1 MSATRAEASEPACE
15 DEMVAVLRRAFTI
28 ALGPRLGAEALSDAL
43 LYLVEHR
50 DRVLAM
56 DNPGGYLFTV
66 GRQRALAAYRRPP
79 APLFPSPVV
88 AGIPDI
94 EPGLVA
100 ALGGL
105 SERQRL
111 CVVLVHAFGYRNQE
125 VADLI
130 GISVGSVQT
139 HGRRALTRL
148 RKNLGVTK

>member
-1 MSATRAEASEPACE
+1 MFIDSLRSRAP
-15 DEMVAVLRRAFTI
+15 DLFRRSFTI
-28 ALGPRLGAEALSDAL
+28 ALGLRLGAEALSDAL
-43 LYLVEHR
+43 FHLVEHR

-56 DNPGGYLFTV
+56 DNPGGYLFAV
-66 GRQRALAAYRRPP
+66 GRQRALAAHRRPP
-79 APLFPSPVV
+79 APLCPSPAV

-94 EPGLVA
+94 EPGLIVA
-100 ALGGL
+100 LEGL

-111 CVVLVHAFGYRNQE
+111 CVVIVHAFGYRNQE

-130 GISVGSVQT
+130 GISVDSVQT

>member
-1 MSATRAEASEPACE
+1 MSATRTEDSEPACE

-43 LYLVEHR
+43 LFFEHR
-50 DRVLAM
+50 GRVLAM

-66 GRQRALAAYRRPP
+66 GRQRALAAHRRPP
-79 APLFPSPVV
+79 APLFPSPAA
-88 AGIPDI
+88 AGIPHI